1 VHRHG
6 DGHRRPPG
14 AELLEHLQV
23 DLVGLPSPTELLRV
37 GQPEQ
42 AEPAEGREQPL
53 GIGLGPLVL
62 VHAGRQ
68 LLVRDL
74 ADEREQ
80 VLRLLAGQQAVD
92 GHSGPLP
99 GRFSS

>member
-1 VHRHG
+1 MIRQ
-6 DGHRRPPG
+6 PPRST
-14 AELLEHLQV
+14 LFPYTTLFR
-23 DLVGLPSPTELLRV
+23 SLLRV
-37 GQPEQ
+37 GQAEQ

-74 ADEREQ
+74 SDEREQ
-80 VLRLLAGQQAVD
+80 VLGLLAGQQAVD
-92 GHSGPLP
+92 GHSG
-99 GRFSS
+99 SSRVGSALRSEEHTSELQSR